1 MDTQAKTIEPQP
13 RLNPLNDFLFYKT
26 MGEKGDEPQLT
37 GFLNAVLAPS
47 GRKPI
52 ESLKIIEKKTFVKD
66 VLQGK
71 SCSLDVTAILKDG
84 TRVNIEVQL
93 NDKRNM
99 DRRSLFY
106 WSKLYSEVLKSGGN
120 YRQLPDAIA
129 INIVDYKFLDGRV
142 HSRFRLR
149 ETSDPSIELT
159 SAMEI
164 HFINVV
170 EWRKLAGKDLA
181 GNPLHRWLA
190 WLDEKSPPELVEEVR
205 KMDSAIAYAARRQ
218 SFVMQDDAARELY
231 EMRQKAERDRR
242 SELEFALEKG
252 FLQGEEGGLQRGEEI
267 GLQRGEKIGLR
278 KGEKRNALQNA
289 QNALAKGL
297 SHQLVHEITGVDM
310 ETIAGLAGRV

>member
-1 MDTQAKTIEPQP
+1 MKTNENTEPQR

-52 ESLKIIEKKTFVKD
+52 ESLRIIEKKTFVKD

-252 FLQGEEGGLQRGEEI
+252 FLQGEEV
-267 GLQRGEKIGLR
+267 GLR
-278 KGEKRNALQNA
+278 KGEQKGEKRNALQNA
-289 QNALAKGL
+289 RNALAKWL